1 MNSTCELGRHSARAL
16 KPYPAYKDSRIE
28 WLREVPEH
36 WQARR
41 LKTLCSRSA
50 LYGANVAATSYT
62 TAGVRFL
69 RTTDI
74 TEDGQLN
81 GRGVFLPR
89 ESVDNYLLADGDV
102 LISRSGTIGR
112 SFLYERRIHG
122 PCAYAGYLVRF
133 VPAPIALPKYILLFT
148 KTHAFAG
155 FLRVKAISSTIENVN
170 GEKYANCPLPLPPH
184 SEQAA
189 IVRFLDHADRRI
201 RRYIRAKQLLI
212 TLLEEQKQAII
223 HEAVTGQI
231 DVRTGQAYPAYR
243 DSRVESLGRIPQ
255 RWRAVSLGRLTL
267 ARCDG
272 PFGSGLKS
280 SHYTDEGIRVVR
292 LQNIGH
298 GTFNDDD
305 AVYIAPEHYATL
317 GDHSV
322 QPGDLLI
329 AGLGDPHHPAGRACV
344 APTNIRPAMVKAD
357 CFRFRLDQEAFL
369 PAFAA
374 LQLTA
379 TARAASVMLSTGA
392 TRQRTNLRST
402 TRRYVVLP
410 SNSEQARVV
419 ESCTAETARLNAVQ
433 QVAGREILL
442 MGAYRTRLIADV
454 VTGKL
459 DVREVAAGLPDVDS
473 LAAHDPLDGGNATHD
488 VSDSESEVATSGR
501 DESENSCADER
512 SGPDGHEVRG

>member
-1 MNSTCELGRHSARAL
+1 MNSTYELGRHAARAL
-16 KPYPAYKDSRIE
+16 KPYPAYKDSRIA
-28 WLREVPEH
+28 WLGEVPEH
-36 WQARR
+36 WQVRR

-81 GRGVFLPR
+81 GHGVFLPQ

-201 RRYIRAKQLLI
+201 RRYIRAKQKLI
-212 TLLEEQKQAII
+212 ALLEEQKQAII
-223 HEAVTGQI
+223 HQAVTGQI
-231 DVRTGQAYPAYR
+231 DIRTGKPYQAYKPSGVEWLG
-243 DSRVESLGRIPQ
+243 DVPEHWEVKRVKQAAQVLRGKFTHRPRNDPSLY
-255 RWRAVSLGRLTL
+255 
-267 ARCDG
+267 DG
-272 PFGSGLKS
+272 PYPFIQTGEVARAERAITSYRQTLNERGLAAS
-280 SHYTDEGIRVVR
+280 R
-292 LQNIGH
+292 LFSAGTLVMTIAANIG
-298 GTFNDDD
+298 DV
-305 AVYIAPEHYATL
+305 AVLDFEACFPDSVVGFVPRGDIERDFLYYVFRAMRPELLREAPVNTQGNLNIDRIGSRGIAVAPAHE
-317 GDHSV
+317 
-322 QPGDLLI
+322 QRLI
-329 AGLGDPHHPAGRACV
+329 ARQIEASADGL
-344 APTNIRPAMVKAD
+344 N
-357 CFRFRLDQEAFL
+357 
-369 PAFAA
+369 
-374 LQLTA
+374 TA
-379 TARAASVMLSTGA
+379 TNRA
-392 TRQRTNLRST
+392 N
-402 TRRYVVLP
+402 
-410 SNSEQARVV
+410 
-419 ESCTAETARLNAVQ
+419 
-433 QVAGREILL
+433 REIELL
-442 MGAYRTRLIADV
+442 REYRTRLIADV

-459 DVREVAAGLPDVDS
+459 DVRAAAAGLPEVDP
-473 LAAHDPLDGGNATHD
+473 LAAEEDDSDDGSNPEAPLSHGD
-488 VSDSESEVATSGR
+488 EVGVTGQEA
-501 DESENSCADER
+501 EA
-512 SGPDGHEVRG
+512 

>member
-28 WLREVPEH
+28 WLGEVPEH
-36 WQARR
+36 WQVRR

-81 GRGVFLPR
+81 GRGVFLPQ

-201 RRYIRAKQLLI
+201 RRYIRAKQKLI
-212 TLLEEQKQAII
+212 ALLEEQKQAII
-223 HEAVTGQI
+223 HQAVTGQI
-231 DVRTGQAYPAYR
+231 DVRTGQPYPSY
-243 DSRVESLGRIPQ
+243 
-255 RWRAVSLGRLTL
+255 
-267 ARCDG
+267 
-272 PFGSGLKS
+272 KS
-280 SHYTDEGIRVVR
+280 SGVEWLGDV
-292 LQNIGH
+292 
-298 GTFNDDD
+298 
-305 AVYIAPEHYATL
+305 PEHWKIRRL
-317 GDHSV
+317 G
-322 QPGDLLI
+322 QIG
-329 AGLGDPHHPAGRACV
+329 
-344 APTNIRPAMVKAD
+344 
-357 CFRFRLDQEAFL
+357 
-369 PAFAA
+369 
-374 LQLTA
+374 
-379 TARAASVMLSTGA
+379 
-392 TRQRTNLRST
+392 
-402 TRRYVVLP
+402 
-410 SNSEQARVV
+410 
-419 ESCTAETARLNAVQ
+419 
-433 QVAGREILL
+433 
-442 MGAYRTRLIADV
+442 
-454 VTGKL
+454 
-459 DVREVAAGLPDVDS
+459 
-473 LAAHDPLDGGNATHD
+473 
-488 VSDSESEVATSGR
+488 
-501 DESENSCADER
+501 
-512 SGPDGHEVRG
+512 

>member
-1 MNSTCELGRHSARAL
+1 MNSTCELCRHSARAL
-16 KPYPAYKDSRIE
+16 KPYPACKDSRID

-36 WQARR
+36 WQVRR

-201 RRYIRAKQLLI
+201 RRYIRAKQKLI
-212 TLLEEQKQAII
+212 TLLEEQKQAFI
-223 HEAVTGQI
+223 HQAVTGQI
-231 DVRTGQAYPAYR
+231 NVRTGKPYQAYKPSGVEWFPEVPDHWNVLPMR
-243 DSRVESLGRIPQ
+243 RVIYS
-255 RWRAVSLGRLTL
+255 AV
-267 ARCDG
+267 DG
-272 PFGSGLKS
+272 PHFSPTYLD
-280 SHYTDEGIRVVR
+280 TGIPFLSAR
-292 LQNIGH
+292 N
-298 GTFNDDD
+298 
-305 AVYIAPEHYATL
+305 
-317 GDHSV
+317 
-322 QPGDLLI
+322 
-329 AGLGDPHHPAGRACV
+329 
-344 APTNIRPAMVKAD
+344 VKAHAWSLED
-357 CFRFRLDQEAFL
+357 AKYISEDDYDKFNQRVKPVRGDVLY
-369 PAFAA
+369 
-374 LQLTA
+374 TKGG
-379 TARAASVMLSTGA
+379 TTG
-392 TRQRTNLRST
+392 
-402 TRRYVVLP
+402 V
-410 SNSEQARVV
+410 ARVV
-419 ESCTAETARLNAVQ
+419 DLTFPFQVWVHIAVLKVNKNAIDPGFLAAALNSTRCYEQSQLFTRGATNQDLGLGRMKAIELPVPPALAEQ
-433 QVAGREILL
+433 QTIVGYLRTGLGQVLEAISATHRDIGLIRE
-442 MGAYRTRLIADV
+442 YRTRLITDV
-454 VTGKL
+454 VTGKI
-459 DVREVAAGLPDVDS
+459 DVREAAAGLPDEVEE
-473 LAAHDPLDGGNATHD
+473 LEPLDEADALIDGEEEPTDALAT
-488 VSDSESEVATSGR
+488 A
-501 DESENSCADER
+501 
-512 SGPDGHEVRG
+512 P